1 VLLAVDIGN
10 TNVTLGLVR
19 AGRLVSTRRAMTHPR
34 QTADELEHVLDGLLG
49 LDDIG
54 FADISAIVAAS
65 VVPSLTATLEQVAQR
80 RERQILFATAGTIPI
95 AVRVDR
101 PSEVGADRLVNAY
114 AAGRLHGTPAI
125 VVDLGTATTFDC
137 VGADGAYVGG
147 AIAPGL
153 ELGLDALASRTAKL
167 PRIELRTPD
176 RAIGRDTLTSI
187 QSGAVLGYQ
196 ALVTGLLQR
205 IRQELADEAR
215 TSPARVLTILT
226 GGLSNAPWAKGVDGV
241 DAIDPELTL
250 RGLALLHSEVTAG
263 RPLDLELP

>member
-1 VLLAVDIGN
+1 MLLAVDIGN

-19 AGRLVSTRRAMTHPR
+19 AGQLVATRRAMTHPR
-34 QTADELEHVLDGLLG
+34 QTADELEHILDGLLR

-80 RERQILFATAGTIPI
+80 RERPILLATAGTIPI

-114 AAGRLHGTPAI
+114 AAGRFHHAPAI

-147 AIAPGL
+147 AIAPGSSW
-153 ELGLDALASRTAKL
+153 ASTRS
-167 PRIELRTPD
+167 R
-176 RAIGRDTLTSI
+176 
-187 QSGAVLGYQ
+187 
-196 ALVTGLLQR
+196 
-205 IRQELADEAR
+205 
-215 TSPARVLTILT
+215 
-226 GGLSNAPWAKGVDGV
+226 
-241 DAIDPELTL
+241 
-250 RGLALLHSEVTAG
+250 RGPPSCRGSSCG
-263 RPLDLELP
+263 RPTAPSAATPSRRSRAARSLATRRWSQGSSGGSARSWPTRRGPVRNVS